1 MFVPVTTKPYLNSAN
16 FRVLQRVSLHFF
28 LLTKEKTNQHFISCE
43 NGTRGYEPQSKFWI
57 SYPPLCGII
66 RLTNITALRL
76 QYLSLINK
84 GGFL

>member
-1 MFVPVTTKPYLNSAN
+1 MFVPVTTKPYLNSVN
-16 FRVLQRVSLHFF
+16 FKVLQRISLHFF
-28 LLTKEKTNQHFISCE
+28 LLIKEKTNQHFISCE
-43 NGTRGYEPQSKFWI
+43 NGIHGYVPQRKLWN

-76 QYLSLINK
+76 KYLSLINK